1 MSRVLKEVNALKSFV
16 KKQGEVLETK
26 ILDELE
32 RYSLEPVRGKASPFL
47 AKLKEMV
54 KKQVE
59 EEIESELAALNHETM
74 VSGEGSAA
82 GDTSRRMTGGSRRNT
97 LLGSRHGK
105 GMDASAVEE
114 TVMRI
119 LSEKGFIMSLITI
132 KDLVEKFGRHE

>member
-59 EEIESELAALNHETM
+59 EEIE
-74 VSGEGSAA
+74 
-82 GDTSRRMTGGSRRNT
+82 
-97 LLGSRHGK
+97 
-105 GMDASAVEE
+105 
-114 TVMRI
+114 
-119 LSEKGFIMSLITI
+119 
-132 KDLVEKFGRHE
+132 